1 MEQSDRER
9 FEALIAAKRAKG
21 EKSRGDHG
29 DERKD
34 DRRRSPKSSKPFRR
48 KV

>member
-1 MEQSDRER
+1 MQQSDRER

-21 EKSRGDHG
+21 DKERGGHG
-29 DERKD
+29 DDRKA
-34 DRRRSPKSSKPFRR
+34 DRRQSPKSSKPFRR